1 MKIAIIDDQQEIR
14 YSVAKI
20 LQRYNHTPL
29 QFNGEEFG
37 LEVTFQEQGV
47 ELLIV
52 DVMLSDNFTGIDLVK
67 SFKKH
72 GLKLPIILMT
82 AYTTPS
88 NMIEASK
95 IGIKDILQKPFD
107 EAQLMALVDKHA
119 QTPQK
124 DKKEKQSIKQT
135 KEEFVGSYETMKEIY
150 RKIGIAANN
159 DLCVLVYGQTGTGKE
174 LIANLIHTNS
184 THAEHPFVAL
194 NCASIPKEL
203 FESQLFGHEKGSF
216 TSADKQHIGY
226 AEQAGEGTL
235 FLDEIGELDSE
246 LQSKLLRFLETKKFR
261 RVGGTK
267 EISFEGRI
275 ISATNVDL
283 KVQSE
288 KGLFREDL
296 YFRLSMLSITMPTL
310 KERVQDIPILCEH
323 FIAKANKE
331 LKTTINAISKEA
343 LDILQRYSWRGNI
356 RELRNTI
363 YSACLNASNDTID
376 SDDVMS
382 LELSE
387 PLESDIIEHL
397 LEEVCKEYLAKE
409 GIEKAKILEQVWAKT
424 FLHVSFGVCPNITQ
438 LSNALE
444 ISRNTLKKQ
453 LREFGIYKEE
463 E

>member
-20 LQRYNHTPL
+20 LQRYGHIPL
-29 QFNGEEFG
+29 QFNGEESSIH
-37 LEVTFQEQGV
+37 LSLQEQGV

-52 DVMLSDNFTGIDLVK
+52 DVMLGEAVTGIDLIK
-67 SFKKH
+67 GFKKE
-72 GLKLPIILMT
+72 GLNLPIVLMT

-107 EAQLMALVDKHA
+107 ETQLMSFVEKYQRL
-119 QTPQK
+119 PQK
-124 DKKEKQSIKQT
+124 EKVEKKKFVQS

-159 DLCVLVYGQTGTGKE
+159 DLFVLVSGQTGTGKE

-184 THAEHPFVAL
+184 IHNEHPFIAV

-216 TSADKQHIGY
+216 TSADKQHIGF

-246 LQSKLLRFLETKKFR
+246 LQSKLLRFLETKKYR
-261 RVGGTK
+261 RLGGAK
-267 EISFEGRI
+267 ELSFQGRI
-275 ISATNVDL
+275 ISATNANL
-283 KVQSE
+283 KEQSE

-296 YFRLSMLSITMPTL
+296 YFRLSMLSITMPSL
-310 KERVQDIPILCEH
+310 AERIQDIPILCDH
-323 FIAKANKE
+323 FIAKANRE
-331 LKTTINAISKEA
+331 LKTSIHAISQSA
-343 LDILQRYSWRGNI
+343 LKKLQSHVWRGNI

-363 YSACLNASNDTID
+363 YSACLNASDETIQSED
-376 SDDVMS
+376 
-382 LELSE
+382 LSVYE
-387 PLESDIIEHL
+387 PQISQNN
-397 LEEVCKEYLAKE
+397 LEEVLKTLCQHFYELNGIQSAKQ
-409 GIEKAKILEQVWAKT
+409 LEEMMQKV
-424 FLHVSFGVCPNITQ
+424 FLHVSFERCPNISH
-438 LSNALE
+438 LCAILN

-453 LREFGIYKEE
+453 LREYGIMIESY
-463 E
+463 

>member
-20 LQRYNHTPL
+20 LQRYDHTPV
-29 QFNGEEFG
+29 QFNGEEHR
-37 LEVTFQEQGV
+37 LEEMLQEQGV

-52 DVMLSDNFTGIDLVK
+52 DVMLGDTLTGIDLVK
-67 SFKKH
+67 RFKKS
-72 GLKLPIILMT
+72 GIRSPIILMT
-82 AYTTPS
+82 AYTTPT

-107 EAQLMALVDKHA
+107 ETQLINLVQKHQHGA
-119 QTPQK
+119 MK
-124 DKKEKQSIKQT
+124 DKTEKKLIGQS

-159 DLCVLVYGQTGTGKE
+159 DLCVLIYGQTGTGKE

-184 THAEHPFVAL
+184 HHNEHPFIAL

-216 TSADKQHIGY
+216 TSADKQHIGF
-226 AEQAGEGTL
+226 AEQTGEGTL
-235 FLDEIGELDSE
+235 FLDEIGELDLE

-261 RVGGTK
+261 RVGGNR
-267 EISFEGRI
+267 ELPFEGRI
-275 ISATNVDL
+275 ISATNTNL
-283 KVQSE
+283 QEQSE
-288 KGLFREDL
+288 KGFFREDL

-310 KERVQDIPILCEH
+310 QERIQDIPILCEH

-331 LKTTINAISKEA
+331 LKTSIGAISQEA
-343 LDILQRYSWRGNI
+343 LEKLQKHPWRGNI

-363 YSACLNASNDTID
+363 YSACLNASSDTLHSEEMNLLFSQEK
-376 SDDVMS
+376 SDV
-382 LELSE
+382 EQVLSKICH
-387 PLESDIIEHL
+387 D
-397 LEEVCKEYLAKE
+397 YLAEHGIQGAKE
-409 GIEKAKILEQVWAKT
+409 LAQLWSKT
-424 FLHVSFGVCPNITQ
+424 LLHVSFMRCPNLSQ
-438 LSNALE
+438 LCTALD

-453 LREFGIYKEE
+453 LRECGIAKEE
-463 E
+463 EEEA

>member
-1 MKIAIIDDQQEIR
+1 MKIAIIDDQSEIR

-20 LQRYNHTPL
+20 LQRYNHIPL

-107 EAQLMALVDKHA
+107 EAQLMALVEKHV

-184 THAEHPFVAL
+184 VHSNHPFVAL

-226 AEQAGEGTL
+226 AEQVGEGTL

-261 RVGGTK
+261 RVGGSK
-267 EISFEGRI
+267 EVAFQGRI
-275 ISATNVDL
+275 ISATNVNL
-283 KVQSE
+283 KDKSE

-310 KERVQDIPILCEH
+310 KERIQDIPILCEH

-331 LKTTINAISKEA
+331 LKTTISAISKEA
-343 LDILQRYSWRGNI
+343 LKILQLHSWRGNI

-363 YSACLNASNDTID
+363 YSACLNA
-376 SDDVMS
+376 
-382 LELSE
+382 ER
-387 PLESDIIEHL
+387 DIIELGDITISHDNAEPQSIERTFEVLYQSYLQEHGINAVSRLETMSKKAL
-397 LEEVCKEYLAKE
+397 LR
-409 GIEKAKILEQVWAKT
+409 I
-424 FLHVSFGVCPNITQ
+424 SFVHCPNISQ
-438 LSNALE
+438 LSLHLD

-453 LREFGIYKEE
+453 LREFGIYSENE
-463 E
+463 

>member
-20 LQRYNHTPL
+20 LQRHRHTPL
-29 QFNGEEFG
+29 QFTGEE
-37 LEVTFQEQGV
+37 LELDISLQEQGV

-52 DVMLSDNFTGIDLVK
+52 DVMLGDDLTGIDLIK
-67 SFKKH
+67 MCKKK
-72 GLKLPIILMT
+72 GLSLPIILMT

-107 EAQLMALVDKHA
+107 EAQLMALVDKHT
-119 QTPQK
+119 QTVHK
-124 DKKEKQSIKQT
+124 DKKEKQRIKQT
-135 KEEFVGSYETMKEIY
+135 QEEFVGSYETMKEIY

-159 DLCVLVYGQTGTGKE
+159 DLCVLVSGQTGTGKE

-184 THAEHPFVAL
+184 VHNDHPFIAV

-216 TSADKQHIGY
+216 TSADKQHIGF
-226 AEQAGEGTL
+226 AEQTGEGTL

-267 EISFEGRI
+267 EISFDGRI
-275 ISATNVDL
+275 ISATNMDL
-283 KVQSE
+283 KTLSE

-296 YFRLSMLSITMPTL
+296 YFRLSMLSIIMPTL
-310 KERVQDIPILCEH
+310 KERIQDIPVLCEH

-331 LKTTINAISKEA
+331 LKTSISAISQEA
-343 LDILQRYSWRGNI
+343 LNILQRHSWRGNI

-363 YSACLNASNDTID
+363 YSACLNATNDTID
-376 SDDVMS
+376 VEDVIS
-382 LELSE
+382 LDEQELVNV
-387 PLESDIIEHL
+387 DIVEHL
-397 LEEVCKEYLAKE
+397 LEKVCQEYLEKE
-409 GIEKAKILEQVWAKT
+409 GIEKAKNLELVWKKI
-424 FLHVSFGVCPNITQ
+424 FLHVSFRLYPNITQ
-438 LSNALE
+438 LSNVLE

-453 LREFGIYKEE
+453 LKEYGIYKDEE
-463 E
+463 